1 MKKPLKLLRSSNL
14 KFITPSK
21 CNVWVGTQFSTV
33 SINMSRI
40 TRTILPGLLLM
51 LFLPACSKKT
61 EDQEKKSLPQNDSV
75 TAKPKTKEAALSY
88 KKYKGAWFEVEY
100 PFSFKAEN
108 SQKSSTSI
116 EGFDSAVFTSADGS
130 VQFYIFSPQWSGEAK
145 DIALKPNEI
154 KADSSSQILNGLTV
168 KRWTIQAKDSS
179 YFRSYESTS
188 ETEGN
193 INKIFGIKY
202 SSPRELEKYRQAYL
216 HFKNSLQQYAD

>member
-1 MKKPLKLLRSSNL
+1 M
-14 KFITPSK
+14 
-21 CNVWVGTQFSTV
+21 WVGTQFSTV
-33 SINMSRI
+33 SINMWRKTKGI
-40 TRTILPGLLLM
+40 FPVLLLL
-51 LFLPACSKKT
+51 LFLSACSKKT

-188 ETEGN
+188 ETESN

-202 SSPRELEKYRQAYL
+202 SSQKELDRYRQAYL

>member
-1 MKKPLKLLRSSNL
+1 MWRKTKGIFP
-14 KFITPSK
+14 
-21 CNVWVGTQFSTV
+21 V
-33 SINMSRI
+33 
-40 TRTILPGLLLM
+40 LLLL
-51 LFLPACSKKT
+51 LFLSACSNKT
-61 EDQEKKSLPQNDSV
+61 ENQEVKSLPQNDSV

-179 YFRSYESTS
+179 YLRSYESTS

-202 SSPRELEKYRQAYL
+202 SSQRELEKYRHAYL

>member
-1 MKKPLKLLRSSNL
+1 MWRKTKRVFPVLFL
-14 KFITPSK
+14 I
-21 CNVWVGTQFSTV
+21 
-33 SINMSRI
+33 
-40 TRTILPGLLLM
+40 LLLS
-51 LFLPACSKKT
+51 ACSKKS
-61 EDQEKKSLPQNDSV
+61 EHQEAKSVPQKDAV
-75 TAKPKTKEAALSY
+75 PAKPAPQEPPLSY
-88 KKYKGAWFEVEY
+88 KKYKGAWFEIAY

-116 EGFDSAVFTSADGS
+116 NGFDSAVFTSADGS
-130 VQFYIFSPQWSGEAK
+130 VQFYIFSPQWSGDAK
-145 DIALKPNEI
+145 DIALKSNEI
-154 KADSSSQILNGLTV
+154 KTDSSTEIINGLTV

-202 SSPRELEKYRQAYL
+202 SSQRELEKYRHAYL

>member
-1 MKKPLKLLRSSNL
+1 M
-14 KFITPSK
+14 
-21 CNVWVGTQFSTV
+21 WVGTQFSTV
-33 SINMSRI
+33 SINMWRKTKGI
-40 TRTILPGLLLM
+40 FPVLLLL
-51 LFLPACSKKT
+51 LFLSACSKKT

-168 KRWTIQAKDSS
+168 KRWTIQAKDGS

-188 ETEGN
+188 ETESK

-202 SSPRELEKYRQAYL
+202 SSQKELDRYRQAYL